1 MAQIESG
8 YFTFNPSD
16 FNMQELLQQ
25 IYVMFAEYAQMKGV
39 NLLYRCSAGFPVS
52 ISGDRNRLQQIL
64 INLVKNALKF
74 TEKGFIKIYA
84 FYLSDIQSIK
94 VQIIDTGI
102 GITSQHQK
110 QLFTRFGKLQD
121 EKKLNKEGIGL
132 GLNICKS
139 LVQQN
144 GGEIWVDS
152 EKGKGSTF
160 SFVMEMPISAVE
172 SGYDTNTNAKDD
184 KAIMH

>member
-52 ISGDRNRLQQIL
+52 ISGDRNRMQQIL

-102 GITSQHQK
+102 GITSQH
-110 QLFTRFGKLQD
+110 
-121 EKKLNKEGIGL
+121 
-132 GLNICKS
+132 
-139 LVQQN
+139 
-144 GGEIWVDS
+144 
-152 EKGKGSTF
+152 
-160 SFVMEMPISAVE
+160 
-172 SGYDTNTNAKDD
+172 
-184 KAIMH
+184 